1 MPRFNY
7 LDVMSRSEFH
17 LPTSKDIT
25 DFFIR
30 KPDMEEVPYTFI
42 ENPAE
47 CCCYIRCHLSDLKE
61 EICQYFHLS
70 NTNNKYR
77 SKFRYVI
84 TLQGF
89 RLRCPPGFS
98 LPTSVEQSSTRSTA
112 RADEDPTTPTTPTAT
127 TTPRPKVYVKLKP
140 VSYDNEHVLQ
150 IQSITTS
157 RHKQVSRTDLNAV
170 FSLQKALTE
179 TNGDKDTDEN
189 KNNNNNALV
198 TPCCGIMAIWGVETD
213 IDVDGL
219 VTMTTKINN
228 GTIDVP
234 SHPSL
239 VTEWSNDD
247 LHPNTTLYV
256 FLKKIKAETHEI
268 IQIWNLQYF
277 APGKCKRHEE
287 CNCSLCKQYLTEQKK
302 TTFNKGLLTPETP
315 KRDVYFIRSGLSLSC
330 KSEHV
335 IYLVT
340 CKKCGMQYVGKS
352 NSKMKRKFEEHV
364 KLFKS
369 PEHYEKLIERKLFYS
384 HFIEHS
390 RENPLENIT
399 VVIIDQLAS
408 TKHSASLSINK
419 LRQYWVRKLD
429 TYHNGLNGEIDSTQ
443 FNQTTERSSF
453 SQMNQTQCTIISQL
467 DSGSF
472 TTHAQLHRK
481 PASSSTQQ
489 IVELHNKQTE
499 QHDDNNN
506 QLIVKRF
513 LEGLET

>member
-1 MPRFNY
+1 MPRFDY

-25 DFFIR
+25 DFFTR

-47 CCCYIRCHLSDLKE
+47 CCCYIRCHLSDLEE

-98 LPTSVEQSSTRSTA
+98 LPASLEQSSARSTA
-112 RADEDPTTPTTPTAT
+112 RADEDPSTPTAAT
-127 TTPRPKVYVKLKP
+127 ATPRPKVYVRLKP
-140 VSYDNEHVLQ
+140 VPYDNEHILQ
-150 IQSITTS
+150 IQSITTL

-170 FSLQKALTE
+170 FSLQKAVLPSSNDNE
-179 TNGDKDTDEN
+179 H
-189 KNNNNNALV
+189 KNNDNALV
-198 TPCCGIMAIWGVETD
+198 TPCCGIMTIWGMDTD

-247 LHPNTTLYV
+247 MHPNTTLYV
-256 FLKKIKAETHEI
+256 FLKKIKSETYEN

-287 CNCSLCKQYLTEQKK
+287 CNCSMCKQYLSEQKV
-302 TTFNKGLLTPETP
+302 TSFNKGLLTPETP
-315 KRDVYFIRSGLSLSC
+315 KSDVYFIRSGLSLSC

-352 NSKMKRKFEEHV
+352 SSKMRRKFEEHV
-364 KLFKS
+364 KLFRS

-390 RENPLENIT
+390 RENPLVNVS
-399 VVIIDQLAS
+399 VVIIDQLATS
-408 TKHSASLSINK
+408 KHSTSLSINK

-429 TYHNGLNGEIDSTQ
+429 TFHNGLNGEIDSTQ
-443 FNQTTERSSF
+443 FNQTTDRSIFSV
-453 SQMNQTQCTIISQL
+453 SQMDQTQCTIISQL
-467 DSGSF
+467 DSGSSF

-481 PASSSTQQ
+481 PGVSSPRVDFQQ
-489 IVELHNKQTE
+489 QKELQ
-499 QHDDNNN
+499 DDNNN

>member
-1 MPRFNY
+1 
-7 LDVMSRSEFH
+7 
-17 LPTSKDIT
+17 
-25 DFFIR
+25 
-30 KPDMEEVPYTFI
+30 
-42 ENPAE
+42 
-47 CCCYIRCHLSDLKE
+47 
-61 EICQYFHLS
+61 
-70 NTNNKYR
+70 
-77 SKFRYVI
+77 
-84 TLQGF
+84 
-89 RLRCPPGFS
+89 
-98 LPTSVEQSSTRSTA
+98 
-112 RADEDPTTPTTPTAT
+112 
-127 TTPRPKVYVKLKP
+127 
-140 VSYDNEHVLQ
+140 
-150 IQSITTS
+150 
-157 RHKQVSRTDLNAV
+157 
-170 FSLQKALTE
+170 
-179 TNGDKDTDEN
+179 
-189 KNNNNNALV
+189 
-198 TPCCGIMAIWGVETD
+198 
-213 IDVDGL
+213 
-219 VTMTTKINN
+219 
-228 GTIDVP
+228 
-234 SHPSL
+234 
-239 VTEWSNDD
+239 
-247 LHPNTTLYV
+247 
-256 FLKKIKAETHEI
+256 
-268 IQIWNLQYF
+268 
-277 APGKCKRHEE
+277 
-287 CNCSLCKQYLTEQKK
+287 
-302 TTFNKGLLTPETP
+302 
-315 KRDVYFIRSGLSLSC
+315 
-330 KSEHV
+330 
-335 IYLVT
+335 
-340 CKKCGMQYVGKS
+340 MQYVGKS